1 MYVQFFKI
9 TISISLVV
17 EIYNSFG
24 FKPIRLSLYNPLNG
38 YKSPE
43 RSTSNSFDR

>member
-17 EIYNSFG
+17 E
-24 FKPIRLSLYNPLNG
+24 KPIRLSLYNPLNG